1 MTHIREEAER
11 EEKHKTIEEKESWSE
26 SGPGPG
32 SGSVENSRTSEQG
45 NSRLKTGK
53 CRCSQ
58 ATRTLFREKK
68 EVTSPS

>member
-26 SGPGPG
+26 SGPGTG
-32 SGSVENSRTSEQG
+32 SGSVEDSRTSEQG

-53 CRCSQ
+53 CWCSQ
-58 ATRTLFREKK
+58 APGTLSREKK